1 MNTTIAQKTSAKS
14 ALGSERILSSPEDLR
29 RLRQFSASIS
39 GDPHLEGCGRT
50 ISVGVSGSGGAV
62 IQRIVRC
69 RRKWLCPT
77 CGYAAA
83 IDESRKLGQRL
94 SSWTSKGH
102 SVGLL
107 TLTQHH
113 DAGTGLAVLW
123 DRLEGGW
130 AAAAGGAAW
139 RADRELYGTRGYVR
153 IVEVVHHP
161 VHGWNVHVHALLLL
175 DEALGEA
182 GLKELKDSLAGRFVR
197 RISNRGGGADVNGQ
211 DLKPLKSG
219 TEERLSAYCLKGAKA
234 VWSENGSRSPMAI
247 LADLSTTGQDPALW
261 EEFATTVTEK
271 RRMQL
276 STSKRLDSICMA

>member
-1 MNTTIAQKTSAKS
+1 M
-14 ALGSERILSSPEDLR
+14 
-29 RLRQFSASIS
+29 
-39 GDPHLEGCGRT
+39 
-50 ISVGVSGSGGAV
+50 
-62 IQRIVRC
+62 
-69 RRKWLCPT
+69 
-77 CGYAAA
+77 
-83 IDESRKLGQRL
+83 
-94 SSWTSKGH
+94 
-102 SVGLL
+102 
-107 TLTQHH
+107 
-113 DAGTGLAVLW
+113 
-123 DRLEGGW
+123 
-130 AAAAGGAAW
+130 
-139 RADRELYGTRGYVR
+139 R